1 MIAVELKQQVAV
13 GFLVARLEAG
23 GGVGEQ
29 VVERLILVQPQHHA
43 LVVGGQE
50 SAVPVFGAVAGV
62 TAVIWKHHE
71 SGQIVVQATQ
81 PVADPGTHAREA
93 RILEASGLQVG
104 GLAVDACLA
113 GHVVDEGH
121 LVHDLAE

>member
-1 MIAVELKQQVAV
+1 MVAVELKQQVAV

-29 VVERLILVQPQHHA
+29 VVERLFLVQPQDHA
-43 LVVGGQE
+43 LVVGGQKG
-50 SAVPVFGAVAGV
+50 AVPVLGAVAGV
-62 TAVIWKHHE
+62 AAVVGQHHE
-71 SGQIVVQATQ
+71 GGQIVVQAAQ
-81 PVADPGTHAREA
+81 PVADPSPHAREPG
-93 RILEASGLQVG
+93 ILEAGGLQVG
-104 GLAVDACLA
+104 GLAVHAGLA